1 MNIIGMLKMQI
12 DNLTE
17 EQVKLLDKMWT
28 LETIDDLEKWVRTL
42 PPRQVQMVKVL
53 RELLILSMID
63 EDVEEM
69 SSYSEAAK
77 MLKKI
82 GV

>member
-1 MNIIGMLKMQI
+1 MGILKLQI

-42 PPRQVQMVKVL
+42 PPHQVQMVKVL
-53 RELLILSMID
+53 RELLILSIID

-82 GV
+82 GI

>member
-1 MNIIGMLKMQI
+1 MGILKLQI
-12 DNLTE
+12 DSLTE

-28 LETIDDLEKWVRTL
+28 LETIDDLEKWIRTL
-42 PPRQVQMVKVL
+42 PPHQVHMVKVL

-69 SSYSEAAK
+69 SSYPEAAK
-77 MLKKI
+77 MLKKF

>member
-1 MNIIGMLKMQI
+1 MQI